1 MSVVEYR
8 SGRYEPRHD
17 RKRGWSDEQLE
28 LLKTHWGKMPRV
40 RLCALIGKGGH
51 CCFLKAKEIGLPIKS
66 QPAWSD
72 ELTEAI
78 KKLRDEGVSA
88 REIGI
93 RFGMTRNAILG
104 RMHRIG
110 HVAPRA
116 VLNEDQ
122 RQAAKVARAQRHRAK
137 MAKLRPAKQR
147 VTFLPEPMAR
157 ERILAVP
164 ENEWVPYLSKP
175 KGCRAIMDDKDK
187 RMCPHPQHYRSYCE
201 GHAAIYYHKTARRDA

>member
-66 QPAWSD
+66 QPSWSD

-122 RQAAKVARAQRHRAK
+122 RQAAKVARAQRHRLKKRAE
-137 MAKLRPAKQR
+137 RPA
-147 VTFLPEPMAR
+147 FLPEPIAR

-164 ENEWVPYLSKP
+164 ESQWVPYLSKP

-187 RMCPHPQHYRSYCE
+187 RMCPHPQHYRSFCE
-201 GHAAIYYHKTARRDA
+201 GHSAIYYAKTARRDA

>member
-1 MSVVEYR
+1 MSTVEYR
-8 SGRYEPRHD
+8 SERYEPRHGD

-28 LLKTHWGKMPRV
+28 NLKKHWGKMPRV

-66 QPAWSD
+66 QPSWSD

-122 RQAAKVARAQRHRAK
+122 RQAAKVARAQRHRLKKRAE
-137 MAKLRPAKQR
+137 RPA
-147 VTFLPEPMAR
+147 FLPEPIAR

-164 ENEWVPYLSKP
+164 ESQWVPYLSKP

-187 RMCPHPQHYRSYCE
+187 RMCPHPQHYRSFCE
-201 GHAAIYYHKTARRDA
+201 GHSAIYYAKTARRDA

>member
-8 SGRYEPRHD
+8 SGRYEPRHGD
-17 RKRGWSDEQLE
+17 RKRGWSEEQLE
-28 LLKTHWGKMPRV
+28 ILKANWGRV
-40 RLCALIGKGGH
+40 SRVKLTCLIGKGGH

-66 QPAWSD
+66 QPSWSD

-116 VLNEDQ
+116 VLNEAQ

-137 MAKLRPAKQR
+137 KAKSRPK

-164 ENEWVPYLSKP
+164 ESEWVPYLSKP
-175 KGCRAIMDDKDK
+175 NGCRAIMDDKDK
-187 RMCPHPQHYRSYCE
+187 RMCPHPQHYRSFCE
-201 GHAAIYYHKTARRDA
+201 GHAAIFYARRHGCQS

>member
-28 LLKTHWGKMPRV
+28 ILKANWGRV
-40 RLCALIGKGGH
+40 SRAKLVSLIGKGGH
-51 CCFLKAKEIGLPIKS
+51 CCFLKAKEIGLPIKK

-116 VLNEDQ
+116 VLDETQ
-122 RQAAKVARAQRHRAK
+122 RQAAAVARAQRHRLKKKA
-137 MAKLRPAKQR
+137 ARP
-147 VTFLPEPMAR
+147 TFLPEPIAR
-157 ERILAVP
+157 ERVLAVP
-164 ENEWVPYLSKP
+164 ESEWVPYLSKP
-175 KGCRAIMDDKDK
+175 NGCRAIMDDKDK

-201 GHAAIYYHKTARRDA
+201 GHAAIYYHKTARQILAE

>member
-40 RLCALIGKGGH
+40 RLSALIGKGGH
-51 CCFLKAKEIGLPIKS
+51 CCFLKAKEIGLPIKK

-72 ELTEAI
+72 DLTEAI

-88 REIGI
+88 RDIGI

-116 VLNEDQ
+116 VLNETQ
-122 RQAAKVARAQRHRAK
+122 RQAAAVARAQRHRAK
-137 MAKLRPAKQR
+137 KAKSRPK
-147 VTFLPEPMAR
+147 VTFLPEPLAR

-164 ENEWVPYLSKP
+164 ESEWVPFLETTH
-175 KGCRAIMDDKDK
+175 GQCRAIMADDKRCCARK
-187 RMCPHPQHYRSYCE
+187 VHYRSYCE
-201 GHAAIYYHKTARRDA
+201 GHAAIYYHKTARQSS

>member
-8 SGRYEPRHD
+8 SGRYEPHHD
-17 RKRGWSDEQLE
+17 RKRGWSEEQLE
-28 LLKTHWGKMPRV
+28 ILKANWGRV
-40 RLCALIGKGGH
+40 SRAKLVSLIGKGGH
-51 CCFLKAKEIGLPIKS
+51 CCFLKAKEIGLPIKA

-116 VLNEDQ
+116 VLNETQ
-122 RQAAKVARAQRHRAK
+122 RQAAKVARAQRHRLKKKAE
-137 MAKLRPAKQR
+137 RP
-147 VTFLPEPMAR
+147 TFLPEKMAR

-164 ENEWVPYLSKP
+164 ESEWVPYLSKP
-175 KGCRAIMDDKDK
+175 NGCRAIMDDKTK
-187 RMCPHPQHYRSYCE
+187 QNCPHPQHYRSFCE
-201 GHAAIYYHKTARRDA
+201 GHAAIYYAKTARQNAQS